1 MNIQFFLLLGI
12 TLAFS
17 NVSYADSQEE
27 KVLSLPIPS
36 IIERKINEH
45 AQGGSIK
52 RIKKEKIVLL
62 EKGDKVREIYLAKIL
77 KLDRKKIWVTIDENG
92 ELLSIED
99 VSMDEVLEDMGKNNK
114 TKFTKRSMYNKFI
127 LVIVNILYIFFLVCS
142 LNKVKKFFRNISF

>member
-1 MNIQFFLLLGI
+1 MNIKFLLLLGI

-114 TKFTKRSMYNKFI
+114 TKS
-127 LVIVNILYIFFLVCS
+127 
-142 LNKVKKFFRNISF
+142 